1 MITSRTA
8 RGPLERAGVERIL
21 GDAPDVSE
29 WNNLEMNDLIWLE
42 KPTSIAERSVG
53 RRREST
59 FMASDRHSTPSGQ
72 QLLCYWVLPG
82 TTGVPILIVGTTLR
96 QVTAD
101 GCDKRKSQKCFDSKL
116 RERSK
121 RRQPHHHEYRRR
133 GGSFRTS
140 TTLNGKRVR

>member
-29 WNNLEMNDLIWLE
+29 WNNLEMNDLSWLE

-96 QVTAD
+96 QVTELDLQTVAI
-101 GCDKRKSQKCFDSKL
+101 KERVKSVLTASFENGV
-116 RERSK
+116 REDNRITTNTDDAEEVSV
-121 RRQPHHHEYRRR
+121 RRQR
-133 GGSFRTS
+133 
-140 TTLNGKRVR
+140 